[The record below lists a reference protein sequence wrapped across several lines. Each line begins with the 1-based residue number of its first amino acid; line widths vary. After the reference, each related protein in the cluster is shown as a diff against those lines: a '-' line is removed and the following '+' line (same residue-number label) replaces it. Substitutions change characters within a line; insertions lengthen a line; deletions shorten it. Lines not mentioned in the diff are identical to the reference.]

1 MILLSLAKYLVPI
14 KLFITMTKLNS
25 LLALPLLLI
34 FSPILLMAYPGEGV
48 TATVI
53 KLNLPTYAL
62 GPDEQNPLFQDF
74 NLPGMTYFR
83 SSRSVYPYTFQNKYT
98 QTKKDSIYD
107 VVRLENE
114 YIIADIIP
122 ALRGRLQGAIDKR
135 NGWDFIYY
143 NHVIKP
149 AEIAVRSA
157 WISGGIEWTHPGG
170 HGYSQFTR
178 ISYRIMDEPD
188 GGKSIIVG
196 EIEPNRRI
204 KWESKITLR
213 PGQLFLETTGRIM
226 SIKPYS
232 VPFANS
238 DNAAMKATDE
248 MELIYPPKTSIVW
261 HNNDPKT
268 YPWPDPD
275 GTGANYAWFKETKR
289 ILSVF
294 AMGNGL
300 LEDWW
305 GVYSHDKDIDAGT
318 AIVSDHRKA
327 PGKKYFTWGSHAQ
340 GRMWDTV
347 LSDQDGPYVELQ
359 QQAFFNHLNYGYA
372 KIDPM
377 EIKEYTTYWIPVMNT
392 GGFVKA
398 SRDLVLNLDTK
409 NPGTLGFSLQA
420 NRKMDDCTVTI
431 SKNGTPF
438 FTEKL
443 SLDPKEP
450 FTKKI
455 KILYENSDLLYLS
468 IIGPS
473 GVELLNYSS
482 QTGEIASSQYRIEK
496 KESGVHTIDEL
507 FTLAKSNKYD
517 PLGKNTEEALRKI
530 LEIDPKESRANR
542 ELAIIYYDRG
552 LNEMAKKHLLTSLE
566 NDHMEDSYYT
576 YFLLGMIDR
585 EEGNL
590 PGASAFLKIASRK
603 KEVKPLAMVELIYIS
618 YTEGKYREGLALAGE
633 LIQEGMRHPLVYTL
647 ISYGN
652 RKLGQTQLAE
662 QACQHAL
669 EIDPLSFSTWYER
682 YLVSPG
688 PERKAEI
695 NQLFD
700 RRDSIFLGTQ
710 LYIET
715 ATEYMQWNDF
725 EAAREI
731 LQMAAENFINSRY
744 QHPLVFYYLGYCE
757 SRLGN
762 YKLAENY
769 FQKASVMS
777 VKYAFPYRRTTELVL
792 NQALELNPDDSN
804 AWFMLGNLLFYH
816 RRHREAVNA
825 WHKSAEN
832 NPGNAI
838 AFRNL
843 ANGIFFLEKDTLKAV
858 QMLEKAAALEST
870 DLRILQELD
879 YSYEAY
885 GEIHKRLALLEE
897 RKDQVKS
904 SPDLALRMTDLYIRT
919 NKYEKALDIISTS
932 YFPATEGSVQKN
944 PRHARYAEAHIG
956 IGNWFSKER
965 KYEEAILQYLKAM
978 EYPGNL
984 NEKEPE
990 HPVYTRVFYL
1000 IAQVWESAGS
1010 KKQAAEYYKK
1020 AASTS
1025 TRADSEATYYK
1036 ALAYQKLGD
1045 DKKAKETISQLEAGI
1060 SSMGPQQEDLKAYL
1074 QSFLYD
1080 LQGENQKAEEVRK
1093 KAFKMNPKVDMD
1105 ARVHG
1110 ASLDPRI

>member
-1 MILLSLAKYLVPI
+1 MKRLFKY
-14 KLFITMTKLNS
+14 FIG
-25 LLALPLLLI
+25 LPLLLL
-34 FSPILLMAYPGEGV
+34 FSPIQLIAYPGEGV
-48 TATVI
+48 TATII
-53 KLNLPTYAL
+53 KLNLPIYPL
-62 GPDEQNPLFQDF
+62 GPDEQNPFFQDF

-83 SSRSVYPYTFQNKYT
+83 SNRSVYPYTFQNKYT
-98 QTKKDSIYD
+98 QTKKDSIYE

-114 YIIADIIP
+114 YIIADVIP

-170 HGYSQFTR
+170 HGYSQFNR

-226 SIKPYS
+226 STKPYS

-248 MELIYPPKTSIVW
+248 MELIYPQKTSIVW

-268 YPWPDPD
+268 FPWPDPD

-289 ILSVF
+289 IVSVF

-305 GVYSHDKDIDAGT
+305 GVYSHDKHIDAGT
-318 AIVSDHRKA
+318 VIVSDHRKA

-340 GRMWDTV
+340 GRMWDTL

-377 EIKEYTTYWIPVMNT
+377 EIKEYTTYWIPVMKT

-409 NPGTLGFSLQA
+409 NSGTLGFSLQA
-420 NRKMDDCTVTI
+420 TRKLDNCSVTI
-431 SKNGTPF
+431 SKNGNPF

-443 SLDPKEP
+443 TLDPQKP
-450 FTKKI
+450 FSKKI
-455 KILYENSDLLYLS
+455 KILYESNDLLDIS
-468 IIGPS
+468 ITDPT

-482 QTGEIASSQYRIEK
+482 QTEEVASSQYRIEK
-496 KESGVHTIDEL
+496 KESGEHTIDEL
-507 FTLAKSNKYD
+507 FTIAKSNKYD
-517 PLGKNTEEALRKI
+517 PLGINTEESLRKI
-530 LEIDPKESRANR
+530 LETDPKESRANR

-552 LNEMAKKHLLTSLE
+552 LNETAKKHLLTSLE

-576 YFLLGMIDR
+576 YFLLGMINR

-590 PGASAFLKIASRK
+590 SKASAYLKIASRK
-603 KEVKPLAMVELIYIS
+603 MEVKPLALVELIYIS
-618 YTEGKYREGLALAGE
+618 YIEGKYREGLALADE
-633 LIQEGMRHPLVYTL
+633 LVREGTRHPVVYNL

-662 QACQHAL
+662 LACQHAL
-669 EIDPLSFSTWYER
+669 DIDPLSFSTWYER

-688 PERKAEI
+688 PERKDEI
-695 NQLFD
+695 NRLFD

-715 ATEYMQWNDF
+715 AIEYMQWNDF
-725 EAAREI
+725 EAAGGI
-731 LQMAAENFINSRY
+731 LKMAAENFTNSRY
-744 QHPLVFYYLGYCE
+744 QHPLVYYYLGYCE
-757 SRLGN
+757 SMIRN
-762 YKLAENY
+762 QTLAKSY

-777 VKYAFPYRRTTELVL
+777 VKFAFPYRRTTELVL
-792 NQALELNPDDSN
+792 NQAIDINPDDSN

-816 RRHREAVNA
+816 RRHGEAVNA
-825 WHKSAEN
+825 WHKSAEK

-838 AFRNL
+838 AYRNL
-843 ANGIFFLEKDTLKAV
+843 ANGIFFLEKDTLKAI
-858 QMLEKAAALEST
+858 QMLEKAAALESG

-885 GEIHKRLALLEE
+885 GEIHKRLTILEE
-897 RKDQVKS
+897 RKDLVKS
-904 SPDLALRMTDLYIRT
+904 SPDMALRMTDLYIII
-919 NKYEKALDIISTS
+919 NNYEKALDIISTT

-944 PRHARYAEAHIG
+944 PRQARFAEAHIG
-956 IGNWFSKER
+956 IGSQFSKEG
-965 KYEEAILQYLKAM
+965 KHQEAIRHYLMALN
-978 EYPGNL
+978 YPGNL

-990 HPVYTRVFYL
+990 RPVYTRVYYL
-1000 IAQVWESAGS
+1000 IAQAWESAGS
-1010 KKQAAEYYKK
+1010 KRQAAEYYKK

-1045 DKKAKETISQLEAGI
+1045 SKNAKETISQLEAGI
-1060 SSMGPQQEDLKAYL
+1060 SSLSSQQNDIKAYL
-1074 QSFLYD
+1074 QSLLYD
-1080 LQGENQKAEEVRK
+1080 LQGENQKAEEARK

-1105 ARVHG
+1105 ARVYG